1 MRDTRAVFVP
11 REGNTV
17 AKNVS
22 DKGSDADSI
31 ECNSAV
37 GKEGYISKGWN
48 KLLRKIL
55 VVRFSKN
62 HYSIYCGIYI
72 ISGSPSDLRKSLFFH
87 EGILW

>member
-17 AKNVS
+17 AKNVP

-37 GKEGYISKGWN
+37 GKEGYISKG
-48 KLLRKIL
+48 
-55 VVRFSKN
+55 
-62 HYSIYCGIYI
+62 
-72 ISGSPSDLRKSLFFH
+72 
-87 EGILW
+87 